1 MYIIYIY
8 IYILNIK
15 WLLFFLNNA
24 TFVIVIFLSRSLSFN
39 QISTLPKGL
48 LSNNGELDN
57 LKIDNNPLI
66 CDCRINWLVDW
77 LKQQQL
83 DNNDDTRSQR

>member
-1 MYIIYIY
+1 MSA
-8 IYILNIK
+8 LKQEEFHNS
-15 WLLFFLNNA
+15 LLSHF
-24 TFVIVIFLSRSLSFN
+24 RSLSFN

-57 LKIDNNPLI
+57 LKIDNNPLV

-77 LKQQQL
+77 LKQQQQN
-83 DNNDDTRSQR
+83 NNDEPRNQRCVILWINVKSLNAN

>member
-1 MYIIYIY
+1 MQMY
-8 IYILNIK
+8 N
-15 WLLFFLNNA
+15 F
-24 TFVIVIFLSRSLSFN
+24 IFRSLSFN
-39 QISTLPKGL
+39 QISTLPNGL

-77 LKQQQL
+77 LKEQKL
-83 DNNDDTRSQR
+83 ENNDDSRSQRYANKF